1 MAIDGFH
8 LPAALTKRPAFEV
21 PQYDLRD
28 QAIARFE
35 KGDFVG
41 ALQRTLKYINP
52 RVGKVDLKRAP
63 VRWTQG
69 TAEVEIS
76 LLTNAIPSSQVAQS
90 AEGPITSLQ
99 VQSSLLRCPTD
110 RSNPAALRYFLKT
123 LSNTGQLFQPR
134 LHGDVMRLEFQEH
147 LSLLHP
153 QKLIEV
159 MQKLPGIADSHDTW
173 LQDELG
179 TLAYDRA
186 AIKKL
191 SAKETARALSF
202 WRTHWSEMDALLK
215 ESRRR
220 RSIQFLDAI
229 GRIALNHVSYVLPL
243 FGSLR
248 RELTQAA
255 DIYTDRDEKPRER
268 ENELA
273 RCIRS
278 MQEVS
283 EEKLLSCVGHLQ
295 FAISPFAAGSADVLR
310 SALGSVNH
318 MHQANELRLTGRTLE
333 AGVGL
338 VANYLYLLAYFVW
351 PKPVE
356 KNLRECMTAV
366 SGKSWRVIADQLW
379 QQAQGI
385 AQHLEGGAQHL
396 QGAGGDTAPD
406 EEFEDHAS
414 ES

>member
-8 LPAALTKRPAFEV
+8 LPAALTKRPAFEI
-21 PQYDLRD
+21 PDYDLRD

-52 RVGKVDLKRAP
+52 RVGKIDLKRAP

-76 LLTNAIPSSQVAQS
+76 LLTNAVP
-90 AEGPITSLQ
+90 SLQ
-99 VQSSLLRCPTD
+99 VHSSLLRCPAD

-191 SAKETARALSF
+191 GVKETSRTLSF
-202 WRTHWSEMDALLK
+202 WRTHWTEMDALLK

-243 FGSLR
+243 YGSLR
-248 RELTQAA
+248 RQLTQAA
-255 DIYTDRDEKPRER
+255 DVFTDRDEKPRER

-273 RCIRS
+273 RCIRT
-278 MQEVS
+278 MQDVS
-283 EEKLLSCVGHLQ
+283 DEQLLACVGHLQ
-295 FAISPFAAGSADVLR
+295 FAVSPFAAGSADVLR

-356 KNLRECMTAV
+356 KSLRECLTAV

-379 QQAQGI
+379 QRAQGI
-385 AQHLEGGAQHL
+385 AQHLEG
-396 QGAGGDTAPD
+396 AGEETTPD
-406 EEFEDHAS
+406 EEFEDNAS